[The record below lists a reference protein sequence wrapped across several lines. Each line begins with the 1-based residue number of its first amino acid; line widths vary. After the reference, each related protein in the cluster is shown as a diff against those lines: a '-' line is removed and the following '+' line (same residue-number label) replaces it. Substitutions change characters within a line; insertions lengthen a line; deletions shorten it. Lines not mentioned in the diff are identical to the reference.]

1 MVQVLVVVVIT
12 LATIAWKP
20 VLTIVVLAIYVI
32 ILDIMYVEALVGI
45 VNIQLMIVII
55 MTAGMIL
62 ALHIVVARVFNSALV
77 KINNIKIIIVLMEVV
92 PIR

>member
-1 MVQVLVVVVIT
+1 LVQVLVVVVIS

>member
-1 MVQVLVVVVIT
+1 LVQVLVVVVIT